1 MNRRIAVDYACREGM
16 CMQFIGYISLDR
28 KDLAVVVQCDAIQS
42 AYINLG

>member
-1 MNRRIAVDYACREGM
+1 
-16 CMQFIGYISLDR
+16 MQFIGYISLDR